1 METSRVENDRDREL
15 SRDLAVYQ
23 CLSERYQAHV
33 TIMWQAPALGLAAE
47 AFLMTVS
54 LNSALSQN
62 ARIIASL
69 LGALV
74 ALMSMQLMARHRS
87 LQKTRMLSSFWKE
100 GLVSLRRSRG

>member
-1 METSRVENDRDREL
+1 MVENDRDREL

-23 CLSERYQAHV
+23 RLSERYQAHV

-54 LNSALSQN
+54 L
-62 ARIIASL
+62 
-69 LGALV
+69 
-74 ALMSMQLMARHRS
+74 MARHRS